1 MIEKALPFSASEIKK
16 AVDEYE
22 TPFYLYDEKGIRE
35 NARRFKAAFSWVPD
49 FREYFAVKATPNPHI
64 LKILHEEGFGA
75 DCSSL
80 AELVLCERCGI
91 VGHDIM
97 FTSNNTPSEEFRKAR
112 ELGAIINLDDIS
124 HLPFLKEC
132 AGLPEL
138 LCFRY
143 NPGESRSGNFIIGEP
158 KEAKYGL
165 TRAQLTEAYKTARD
179 WGVKRFGLHTM
190 VASNEL
196 DSSFFIETARMMFE
210 IAVELRKEL
219 GIRLEFLNLGG
230 GIGIPYKPGEKPVDY
245 MEVSEGIRDAYN
257 RLIVANSLDPIGIYF
272 ECGRV
277 ITGPYGVLVSKVIH
291 KKETYKNYVGL
302 DACMVNLMR
311 PGMYGAYHH
320 ITVLGKED
328 WPHDHMYDV
337 TGSLCENND
346 KFATDRMLPRIDIG
360 DIVVIH
366 DTGAHGY
373 SMGFNYNGKLKCAE
387 LLLKQDGKVKMIRR
401 AETLDDYFATLDFE
415 GLCETGC
422 ARSA

>member
-1 MIEKALPFSASEIKK
+1 M
-16 AVDEYE
+16 
-22 TPFYLYDEKGIRE
+22 
-35 NARRFKAAFSWVPD
+35 
-49 FREYFAVKATPNPHI
+49 
-64 LKILHEEGFGA
+64 
-75 DCSSL
+75 
-80 AELVLCERCGI
+80 
-91 VGHDIM
+91 
-97 FTSNNTPSEEFRKAR
+97 
-112 ELGAIINLDDIS
+112 
-124 HLPFLKEC
+124 
-132 AGLPEL
+132 PEL

-346 KFATDRMLPRIDIG
+346 KFAIDRMLPRIDIG